1 MAKKERS
8 TLKSYFRTGN
18 IPNQSQYEDL
28 IDSAAEKIS
37 SFVEKAKQENLSQ

>member
-1 MAKKERS
+1 MLIENKI
-8 TLKSYFRTGN
+8 LPKS
-18 IPNQSQYEDL
+18 ISDLYEDL